1 MEARALQ
8 FTIRGHV
15 QGVGFRYFVVR
26 HARRLGLCGYARNL
40 GDGSVEVLAVGDA
53 AALESLAAK
62 LHQGPEAA
70 RVEAVQA
77 QPATPKRRY
86 DGFDVL

>member
-26 HARRLGLCGYARNL
+26 HARRLGLGGYARNL
-40 GDGSVEVLAVGDA
+40 GDGGVEVLAVGDA
-53 AALESLAAK
+53 AALEELAAK
-62 LHQGPEAA
+62 LRQGPAA
-70 RVEAVQA
+70 SRVDSVQA
-77 QPATPKRRY
+77 QPVSPPRQFA
-86 DGFDVL
+86 GFEVL

>member
-8 FTIRGHV
+8 FIIRGHV

-40 GDGSVEVLAVGDA
+40 GDGGVEVLAVGDA
-53 AALESLAAK
+53 SALEDLAAK
-62 LHQGPEAA
+62 LHAGPAAA
-70 RVEAVQA
+70 RVASVQA
-77 QPATPKRRY
+77 QPVTPQRHFA
-86 DGFDVL
+86 GFDVL